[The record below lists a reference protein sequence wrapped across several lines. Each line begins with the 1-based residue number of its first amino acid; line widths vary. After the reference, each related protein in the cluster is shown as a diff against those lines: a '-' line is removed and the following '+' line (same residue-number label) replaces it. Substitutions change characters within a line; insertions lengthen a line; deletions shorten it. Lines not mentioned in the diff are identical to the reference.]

1 MEYFD
6 VLNEHG
12 EYTNEV
18 ASREECHKKGLWHK
32 AVVVFIISPDN
43 KKILLQQRS
52 ADKKLWPN
60 LWDITAGGHVLT
72 NELGY
77 QSVIRETEE
86 EIGIK
91 LNKEDLEFIGSTSS
105 INTKGDIIN
114 KHYNEYFIDHKN
126 IDIKDIK
133 LQLEEVQDIKWFTK
147 EEVLKKIKNNYEG
160 LTEKFGC
167 WNYLVKYFEII
178 EK

>member
-114 KHYNEYFIDHKN
+114 KHYNEYFIAHKN

-147 EEVLKKIKNNYEG
+147 EEVLKKIINNYEG